1 MRHESSGLSIEL
13 KTEGFLEGPEG
24 VSFGMRP
31 TQDDCPSICVSR
43 LRALGEVTE
52 DMARVRVAIAG
63 VSREV
68 GLWHMRFPNGGGWS
82 FFLCPGCGRRARV
95 LRLFEKIA
103 CRRCT
108 RSGSPPRPLPW
119 RTDLSD
125 RSQQIERLRQRLS
138 GVPARMKPRPGRAL
152 DRRWRTEQ
160 ALRRALIAERS
171 GVKGAK
177 DALAKERPDD
187 SGELR

>member
-1 MRHESSGLSIEL
+1 MRL
-13 KTEGFLEGPEG
+13 
-24 VSFGMRP
+24 
-31 TQDDCPSICVSR
+31 TQDDCPSVSVSR
-43 LRALGEVTE
+43 MRALGEVRE
-52 DMARVRVAIAG
+52 DMARVRVTIAG

-95 LRLFEKIA
+95 LKLYERIA
-103 CRRCT
+103 CWRCT
-108 RSGSPPRPLPW
+108 RLGPSSPPLPFASE
-119 RTDLSD
+119 LGD
-125 RSQQIERLRQRLS
+125 RSQRIERLRQRLS
-138 GVPARMKPRPGRAL
+138 GVPARVKPRPGRTI

>member
-1 MRHESSGLSIEL
+1 MRKNQSPPGLL
-13 KTEGFLEGPEG
+13 
-24 VSFGMRP
+24 
-31 TQDDCPSICVSR
+31 TQDDCPSVSVSR
-43 LRALGEVTE
+43 MRALGEVTE
-52 DMARVRVAIAG
+52 DMARVRVTIAG

-82 FFLCPGCGRRARV
+82 FFLCPSCGRRARV
-95 LRLFEKIA
+95 LKLYEKIA
-103 CRRCT
+103 CWRCT
-108 RSGSPPRPLPW
+108 RLGSSSPRLRW
-119 RTDLSD
+119 RTDLGD
-125 RSQQIERLRQRLS
+125 RSQRIERLRQRLS
-138 GVPARMKPRPGRAL
+138 GVPARVKPRPGRTI

-171 GVKGAK
+171 GMKGAK